1 MSNTPEPSHSVIGAA
16 IEVHRRMGPG
26 LLESI
31 YRSCLVL
38 ELQLRGHAVAT
49 EREVPVHY
57 RGRRLECGFRI
68 DLVVDEKL
76 IVEVKAVRAL
86 EPVHSAQV
94 LTYMR
99 LTGLRHGLLINF
111 NVQLLKDGIKRHIDS
126 KDAENRKR
134 QE

>member
-1 MSNTPEPSHSVIGAA
+1 VHELRLLGHSI
-16 IEVHRRMGPG
+16 
-26 LLESI
+26 
-31 YRSCLVL
+31 
-38 ELQLRGHAVAT
+38 AV

-68 DLVVDEKL
+68 DLVVDERL

-99 LTGLRHGLLINF
+99 LTGLRHGLLVNF
-111 NVQLLKDGIKRHIDS
+111 NVQMLKDGIKRHIDS
-126 KDAENRKR
+126 KDAEIGKR
-134 QE
+134 QA

>member
-1 MSNTPEPSHSVIGAA
+1 MSNTSEPSHSVIGAA
-16 IEVHRRMGPG
+16 IEVHRRLGPG
-26 LLESI
+26 LLESV
-31 YRSCLVL
+31 YRCCLVH
-38 ELQLRGHAVAT
+38 ELRLLGHSIAV

-68 DLVVDEKL
+68 DLVVDERL

-99 LTGLRHGLLINF
+99 LTGLRHGLLVNF
-111 NVQLLKDGIKRHIDS
+111 NVQMLKDGIKRHIDS
-126 KDAENRKR
+126 KDAEIGKR
-134 QE
+134 QA

>member
-1 MSNTPEPSHSVIGAA
+1 VSNTPEPSHSVIGAA
-16 IEVHRRMGPG
+16 IEVHRRLGPG

-31 YRSCLVL
+31 YRCCLVH
-38 ELQLRGHAVAT
+38 ELHLLGHCVAV

-68 DLVVDEKL
+68 DLVVDERL

-99 LTGLRHGLLINF
+99 LSGLRHGLLVNF
-111 NVQLLKDGIKRHIDS
+111 NVHLLKDGIKRLIDS
-126 KDAENRKR
+126 NAAVLGPSE
-134 QE
+134 